1 MGYYQ
6 CDEVDRAVELYAKI
20 CRQEDPD
27 AQVPAPY
34 RDTSWKEGKHLV
46 VLRNA
51 TDVLARFLIC
61 EDGQL
66 RWIQPQR
73 TV

>member
-6 CDEVDRAVELYAKI
+6 CDELDRAVELYAKI
-20 CRQEDPD
+20 CRLEDPD
-27 AQVPAPY
+27 AQVPAPC
-34 RDTSWKEGKHLV
+34 RDTSRKEGKHLV

-51 TDVLARFLIC
+51 TGVLARFLIC